1 MSNTAPKSSTD
12 VRSDTA
18 DGDVG
23 LIEEIA
29 KGSESAFVRLFER
42 HGERVFRYAWRLTRD
57 QGKAEEVTND
67 VMLQVWKSA
76 DGFAGRS
83 AVTTWLLGI
92 TRNLAFNSIRR
103 KQHETVELSAVS
115 EPVDEA
121 SAADEQVKERSQQS
135 LRSSI
140 RSALGSLSA
149 EHRDVV
155 ELTFFHELSY
165 PEIAELIGVPVGTVK
180 TRMYHAKRQLKALLQ
195 GQDLDLPFGGL
206 ESVTQEQEVTR

>member
-1 MSNTAPKSSTD
+1 MSKEAPHSSAENRLD
-12 VRSDTA
+12 GADSDI
-18 DGDVG
+18 G
-23 LIEEIA
+23 LIDEIT
-29 KGSESAFVRLFER
+29 KGREAAFVRLFER

-67 VMLQVWKSA
+67 VMLQVWNGASE
-76 DGFAGRS
+76 FAGRS

-103 KQHETVELSAVS
+103 KQLETVELGSAP
-115 EPVDEA
+115 EPIDETA
-121 SAADEQVKERSQQS
+121 AADTQIALRSEQS
-135 LRSSI
+135 LRSAI
-140 RSALGSLSA
+140 RRALGSLSI

-165 PEIAELIGVPVGTVK
+165 PEIAELIDVPVGTVK
-180 TRMYHAKRQLKALLQ
+180 TRMYHAKRQLKTLLQ
-195 GQDLDLPFGGL
+195 SQALDLPFGGL